1 MRIPIQSVVD
11 LGLAVRAVRRQSRVR
26 IDDLAATAG
35 VSKQFTQ
42 DVEHGKPTVQ
52 FGRVLKVLAELG
64 LPLVLDIPDEA
75 AQALATVRTGV
86 SVRAT
91 DQGRAASTDTKGPS
105 ASKRRA

>member
-1 MRIPIQSVVD
+1 
-11 LGLAVRAVRRQSRVR
+11 
-26 IDDLAATAG
+26 
-35 VSKQFTQ
+35 
-42 DVEHGKPTVQ
+42 
-52 FGRVLKVLAELG
+52 
-64 LPLVLDIPDEA
+64 LDIPDEA